1 MISIIFKLL
10 DILNYKSILHN
21 YKLFISSL
29 NDKNI
34 ALISCEKFSHEINN
48 LLKEKQIKLFNK
60 KVMHDLYELSNDFV
74 AYYKKVFKIKDT
86 DYLTDTFSIKVSI
99 VIPTY
104 NVEHYI
110 ESTIKCLLNQTFLHY
125 EVIFVDDCSS
135 DRTTSIISS
144 NIKNLKNFTLILN
157 NKNLGAGA
165 CRNIGLNRAHGKY
178 IMFLDADDLFE
189 PILIEK
195 AYTRIS
201 SQDADICVF
210 NINQFNSNKQIKCFS
225 PSNCFVTKNFP
236 IKEPFLPSQFN
247 LYVFNTFQNW
257 TWNKIFNTNFIR
269 KNNISFQEIQKT
281 NDLLFVSKALV
292 LASRIVTLNEIL
304 VHYRKGNPNS
314 IQANNDE
321 APLCFL
327 QAFDALE
334 FFLKEKGL
342 YERYKISFLNK
353 KIDAIVYNLFSVRT
367 YASFS
372 QIYLCVKGCNY
383 NCYTLDSIYNIN
395 NYKKFLNIFKMN
407 LADFTSFYKL
417 HLK

>member
-1 MISIIFKLL
+1 MLSIIFKIL
-10 DILNYKSILHN
+10 DILNYKSLLHN

-29 NDKNI
+29 NDRNS
-34 ALISCEKFSHEINN
+34 ALISCEKFSHDINN
-48 LLKEKQIKLFNK
+48 VLKKKKLKLFNK
-60 KVMHDLYELSNDFV
+60 KVMHDLNEISNDFV
-74 AYYKKVFKIKDT
+74 AYYKNVFKIT
-86 DYLTDTFSIKVSI
+86 DANSLSDTFSIKISI
-99 VIPTY
+99 IIPTY

-125 EVIFVDDCSS
+125 EVIFIDDCSS
-135 DRTTSIISS
+135 DKTVSIISS
-144 NIKNLKNFTLILN
+144 KIKNLKNFTLILN
-157 NKNLGAGA
+157 NKNIGAGA
-165 CRNIGLNRAHGKY
+165 CRNIGLNRARGKY
-178 IMFLDADDLFE
+178 LIFLDADDLFE

-195 AYTRIS
+195 AYARIS

-210 NINQFNSNKQIKCFS
+210 NINQFNSNERIKCFS

-236 IKEPFLPSQFN
+236 IKEPFSPSQFN

-257 TWNKIFNTNFIR
+257 TWNKIFNTNFIK
-269 KNNISFQEIQKT
+269 KNYIYFQEIQKT

-304 VHYRKGNPNS
+304 VHYRKGNPSS
-314 IQANNDE
+314 IQANNDD

-334 FFLKEKGL
+334 SFLKEKKL
-342 YERYKISFLNK
+342 YEKYKISFLNK

-372 QIYLCVKGCNY
+372 QIYLCVKGNNY
-383 NCYTLDSIYNIN
+383 YMLDSIYNIN
-395 NYKKFLNIFKMN
+395 NYKKFSNIFTMSMT
-407 LADFTSFYKL
+407 DFISFYKI
-417 HLK
+417 HLE